1 MGETVKLI
9 IHRGSKEIGGSCVE
23 LVSRGARIILD
34 LGMPLVNEKREP
46 FDSKILKGKAIPEL
60 INGHILPAVGGLYEG
75 EERGI
80 DAILL
85 SHSHQDHYGF
95 LRYINPEIPIY
106 MSPGV
111 KTLIGI
117 SDLFIP
123 IKANL
128 RNVLTF
134 EMWHP
139 FTISDLTITPYLVD
153 HSGFDAAAFVIEGDG
168 KKVFYSGDIRSH
180 GRKRTLFEKLLSA
193 PPEGIDCLLLE
204 GSMLGR
210 ENGQYLSESAVEEK
224 LASIFKEKENIAFV
238 FCSSQN
244 IDRLVSIYRAVKRS
258 GTLLV
263 IDLYTAYILDRLSVH
278 SKHLP
283 QFDWDEI
290 RVKFFWHHANVLAG
304 SNQKELLYKYNKA
317 KIKIKEIDK
326 NKKNVVMLMRDN
338 SIFGACLRNLT
349 DLEGALAIY
358 SMWDGYVTDKFM
370 DVLAKHGIRY
380 EYVHTSGHAVV
391 NDLQRLANAINPKY
405 VIPIHTFYPQDY
417 PSLFRNVHLVED
429 DEEIS
434 I

>member
-23 LVSRGARIILD
+23 LVSRGTRIILD

-134 EMWHP
+134 EMWHS

-180 GRKRTLFEKLLSA
+180 GRKRILFEKLLSA

-290 RVKFFWHHANVLAG
+290 RVKYFRHHANVLAD

-317 KIKIKEIDK
+317 KIQIKEIDK
-326 NKKNVVMLMRDN
+326 NKKDVVMLTRDN
-338 SIFGACLRNLT
+338 SIFRACLRNLT

-370 DVLAKHGIRY
+370 SVLAEYGTRY

-405 VIPIHTFYPQDY
+405 IIPIHTFYPNDY
-417 PSLFRNVHLVED
+417 PSLFRNVRLVED
-429 DEEIS
+429 GEKVS